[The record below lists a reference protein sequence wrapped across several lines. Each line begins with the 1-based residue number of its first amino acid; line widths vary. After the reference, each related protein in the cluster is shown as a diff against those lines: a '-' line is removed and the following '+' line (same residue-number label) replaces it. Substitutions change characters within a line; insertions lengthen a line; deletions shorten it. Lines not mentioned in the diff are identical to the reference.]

1 MTFIVV
7 ALVVKAAV
15 WAFTVLARLPC
26 CVLCFA
32 GSRTVVFCRVGHDGP
47 ASTHE
52 VCACLLQK
60 HIRQRG
66 PPQGQ
71 QPLSFVASRIFS
83 VSARSSSNALCLCLS
98 AAVVFPSIDFPSLLS
113 PKVLCRIKK
122 RKAEACRDSACPV
135 AHIHAQTRAH
145 HQPYPHHTMPKIP
158 SMKGSGIESNR
169 CLQATVKCTVRSPS
183 LPACVLAVILVA
195 TFTCFVIR
203 PLWIRNELLVFGQE
217 RMVAEHLS
225 TLWGNTKAKHDE
237 DAFLSKREAL
247 RQQVQNNG
255 DKHAWVTSVASGTAN
270 LLFFKETTASRPCD
284 ALVPCLLDE
293 QKAWFWVALYQGS
306 SHHLLNWPVLSDAT
320 PYASVG

>member
-1 MTFIVV
+1 MLF
-7 ALVVKAAV
+7 
-15 WAFTVLARLPC
+15 
-26 CVLCFA
+26 
-32 GSRTVVFCRVGHDGP
+32 VFVF
-47 ASTHE
+47 
-52 VCACLLQK
+52 LLLLFSHQLIS
-60 HIRQRG
+60 HHFC
-66 PPQGQ
+66 PPRC
-71 QPLSFVASRIFS
+71 FVASKKEKQKLVGILP
-83 VSARSSSNALCLCLS
+83 V
-98 AAVVFPSIDFPSLLS
+98 LL
-113 PKVLCRIKK
+113 PTFTHRH
-122 RKAEACRDSACPV
+122 
-135 AHIHAQTRAH
+135 AHTTNRT
-145 HQPYPHHTMPKIP
+145 PYHTMPKIP